1 MLNIPAPVALRIAR
15 KLCDRHGVELIL
27 PDDPRRLA
35 LVVLVAQAHRI
46 QGTGVTYDRVRDG
59 VTTTLPGVPSA
70 ASSLLSL
77 VPAIGPELAQI
88 ARTNGRPAIYP
99 SPEAMADGARFLA
112 TMWHELG
119 HVGTIRHG
127 GLAWCLAYLVA
138 DEARAAG
145 EAPCFGAALSAAV
158 AMGADVDTE
167 AARAK
172 DSLTRYGLGAEAL
185 ATAHAL
191 IDSARES
198 VRAGDFGGVQD
209 EVRAELAAEGIAA

>member
-1 MLNIPAPVALRIAR
+1 MRNLPLPVALRIAQR
-15 KLCDRHGVELIL
+15 LCDRHGVALIL

-35 LVVLVAQAHRI
+35 VVVLVSQAHRV
-46 QGTGVTYDRVRDG
+46 QGTGVTYDDVDRG
-59 VTTTLPGVPSA
+59 VTLTLPGIPSE
-70 ASSLLSL
+70 ASVLLAL
-77 VPAIGPELAQI
+77 VPAVGPELAQI

-145 EAPCFGAALSAAV
+145 EAPCFGAGISAAV
-158 AMGADVDTE
+158 AMDADVDAE

-172 DSLTRYGLGAEAL
+172 DSLTRYGLGPEAL